1 MSDLIPSGDRLPTPA
16 TDSAAALAET
26 GAEASEGLSLQ
37 HYWAVIRKHYALL
50 GTFFG
55 GTLFAT
61 ALTLFLMPPT
71 YKAET
76 TLLIE
81 RNTPQI
87 LDFRAVL
94 ADTVGLESYDF
105 YKTQYEILK
114 SRALAAKVIQE
125 QALATDPVFTGAW
138 RDAWLSTRMV
148 DAVKGGAVT
157 AKEWL
162 KQRLSSPE
170 PVEDDPLTAQEK
182 RIDRYLGMM
191 EIVPTQKTQL
201 VKVAFSTPDRQL
213 SARMA
218 NAHAQA
224 YIRQGLERRTQAN
237 EEAQTFLEGKLG
249 ELKARVDQSE
259 VALNRYRQSKDVLSL
274 NEKENIVVER
284 LVDLNKRLTDA
295 EADRIG
301 FESQVQLIRTRGY
314 ASLPAVVNNT
324 LIQALTAQAVR
335 LEGEYANL
343 AAMFKP
349 GYTRLDQLR
358 SQIEDTRRRLN
369 DEIQTIVE
377 GIESSYLAAVAREKG
392 LRATLKEQKA
402 AALRFKNASMD
413 YAILAREV
421 DTNRQLYDN
430 VLQRMKETGVAA
442 ELRSSNVLVVDKA
455 TPPRHPSSPK
465 ITQSLLLAALL
476 GLMGG
481 VGVIF
486 LREQLDDT
494 LKSPEEAERYLRLP
508 TLGLVPDLLRLDWGR
523 HAPRTFPYMPTQIP
537 IASSTMKKTRAT
549 VSSHSF
555 PTSIRQ
561 GVERHTQANGEAQTF
576 LEEKLGKR
584 KARVDQAEVAFN
596 RYSQTNDVTSLNDKA
611 NLVVMEAYRTL
622 RTAILLSR
630 AEKPPQT
637 LLFTSAMHGEGK
649 TVTTVNTAIVLAQ
662 MGARVLLIDADLRR
676 ARCHEILGR
685 QRGQGITDILTGRRE
700 PHELIQFTSIPQL
713 FFLSSGSI
721 PPNPT
726 DLVGSK
732 KMQDTLL
739 TLLEQYDYILLDSPP
754 VLAVSDAVL
763 LSTMV
768 EGVILVINVQATPKR
783 LLREARARLNYAR
796 AKMLGTV
803 LNRAELRAGAYA
815 YY

>member
-1 MSDLIPSGDRLPTPA
+1 
-16 TDSAAALAET
+16 
-26 GAEASEGLSLQ
+26 
-37 HYWAVIRKHYALL
+37 
-50 GTFFG
+50 
-55 GTLFAT
+55 
-61 ALTLFLMPPT
+61 MPPT

-94 ADTVGLESYDF
+94 ADSVGLESYDF
-105 YKTQYEILK
+105 YKTQYEMLK
-114 SRALAAKVIQE
+114 SRALAARVIQE
-125 QALATDPVFTGAW
+125 QALATDPVFTGVW
-138 RDAWLSTRMV
+138 REAWLSTRLV
-148 DAVKGGAVT
+148 DAVKGGAMM

-162 KQRLSSPE
+162 KQRLSSPA
-170 PVEDDPLTAQEK
+170 PVEDDPLAAEAE

-201 VKVAFSTPDRQL
+201 VKVVFSTSDRQL
-213 SARMA
+213 SARLA

-224 YIRQGLERRTQAN
+224 YIRYGLERRTQAN
-237 EEAQTFLEGKLG
+237 EEAQIFLEGKLG
-249 ELKARVDQSE
+249 ELKARVNQSE
-259 VALNRYRQSKDVLSL
+259 AALNRYRQSKDVISL
-274 NEKENIVVER
+274 NEKENVVVER
-284 LVDLNKRLTDA
+284 LVDLNKHLTDA

-301 FESQVQLIRTRGY
+301 LESQMQLIRKRRY
-314 ASLPAVVNNT
+314 ESLPAVVNNT
-324 LIQALTAQAVR
+324 LIQTLTAQAVR

-349 GYTRLDQLR
+349 GYARLDQLR
-358 SQIEDTRRRLN
+358 VQAEDTRRRLN
-369 DEIQTIVE
+369 DEIQTVVE

-392 LRATLKEQKA
+392 LRATMKEQKA
-402 AALRFKNASMD
+402 AALRFKNAAVE
-413 YAILAREV
+413 YAILEREV

-442 ELRSSNVLVVDKA
+442 ELRSSNVLVVDTA
-455 TPPRHPSSPK
+455 TPPRRPASPK
-465 ITQSLLLAALL
+465 ITQSLALAALL

-486 LREQLDDT
+486 LREQLDHT
-494 LKSPEEAERYLRLP
+494 LKSLEEAERYLRLP
-508 TLGLVPDLLRLDWGR
+508 TLGLVPNLLSLDRER
-523 HAPRTFPYMPTQIP
+523 HVPQLLPYMTAQMPT
-537 IASSTMKKTRAT
+537 AFSATEEKHTT
-549 VSSHSF
+549 VSPHEL
-555 PTSIRQ
+555 PTYIRH
-561 GVERHTQANGEAQTF
+561 GRERRTQANGEAQPWR
-576 LEEKLGKR
+576 EGKLGGR
-584 KARVDQAEVAFN
+584 KARFGPSGAARNWYHQMKNEH
-596 RYSQTNDVTSLNDKA
+596 LM
-611 NLVVMEAYRTL
+611 VMEAYRTL

-676 ARCHEILGR
+676 SRCHDLLGVQRR
-685 QRGQGITDILTGRRE
+685 QGMTDILTGRGE
-700 PHELIQFTSIPQL
+700 LHELVQSTSIPEL
-713 FFLSSGSI
+713 FFLSSGST

-732 KMQDTLL
+732 KMQATLI
-739 TLLEQYDYILLDSPP
+739 TLSERYDYILLDSPP
-754 VLAVSDAVL
+754 VMAVSDAVL
-763 LSTMV
+763 LSTMA
-768 EGVILVINVQATPKR
+768 EGVILVINVQATPKP
-783 LLREARARLNYAR
+783 LLREARARLHYAR

-803 LNRAELRAGAYA
+803 LNRAELRTGAYA